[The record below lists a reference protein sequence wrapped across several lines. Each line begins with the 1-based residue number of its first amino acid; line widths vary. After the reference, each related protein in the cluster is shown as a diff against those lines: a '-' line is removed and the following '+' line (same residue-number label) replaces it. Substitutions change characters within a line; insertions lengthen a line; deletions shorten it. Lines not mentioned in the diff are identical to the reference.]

1 MNRDICFTFL
11 PQICPSVY
19 LGEKIYHLFFQF
31 FSPSLSLS
39 NHRVENLRPV
49 EDSSKDFLSFPPSQS
64 PLAACSLR
72 AAAGL
77 LLCSAWVCVRPLAC
91 LHKGIPTRISR
102 EAWLPLSYGPQ
113 QAGSAKRYSYT
124 QYSYSISIEV
134 ST

>member
-1 MNRDICFTFL
+1 MNRDICLTFL

-39 NHRVENLRPV
+39 NHRVENLRPM
-49 EDSSKDFLSFPPSQS
+49 EDSSKDFLSFPEAKVLWLPVPWEQLQDSCAPPGS
-64 PLAACSLR
+64 
-72 AAAGL
+72 
-77 LLCSAWVCVRPLAC
+77 VFRPLAC

-102 EAWLPLSYGPQ
+102 EAWLPLSYSPQ

-134 ST
+134 SA